1 MTLLVIGVVLWTVVH
16 LFPSVMPRARAGLI
30 EKLGENRYKG
40 LFALDLVIAIVL
52 MVIGWR
58 SAGFE
63 PVYNPPLYGSP
74 IVSAIMLL
82 SFILFAAA
90 SAPGNI
96 KRFIRHPM
104 LTGMAA
110 WSFAH
115 LLANGD
121 LRSVILFGGLGA
133 WALIS
138 IVTISKRDGQW
149 QKPTA
154 VPFAKDLM
162 TIVASAALFAL
173 VAYFHK
179 SVFGVS
185 AMPTIL

>member
-1 MTLLVIGVVLWTVVH
+1 MILLSTGVVLWTIVH
-16 LFPSVMPRARAGLI
+16 LFPSVMPGVRAGLI

-40 LFALDLVIAIVL
+40 LFALDLVIALVL
-52 MVIGWR
+52 IVIGWR
-58 SAGFE
+58 SAAVE

-74 IVSAIMLL
+74 IISAIMLL

-96 KRFIRHPM
+96 KRFLRHPM

-110 WSFAH
+110 WAGAH

-121 LRSVILFGGLGA
+121 LRSVVLFGGLGA
-133 WALIS
+133 WAIIS
-138 IVTISKRDGQW
+138 MITISRREGKWD
-149 QKPTA
+149 KPDA
-154 VPFAKDLM
+154 VPIAKDLM

-179 SVFGVS
+179 SVIGVS
-185 AMPTIL
+185 AIPTLL